1 MGPSVLCPS
10 LVFLFWALVM
20 VFLGIPSV
28 QSLRFDLPS
37 GHTKCIAED
46 IKINAMTV
54 GQYNVVKNEEGAS
67 LPDHQK
73 LTVRVT
79 SPYGN
84 SVHFSDLVE
93 SGNFA
98 FTSTEAGDYMACF
111 WVADHKPPTT
121 VTVEFVWKTG
131 VAAKDWPSVAKKGQI
146 DVMEMELK
154 KLEET
159 VQSIHEEMFYLR
171 TREEEMQ
178 ELNRNTN
185 SKMAS
190 LSFLSLI
197 ICLAVAGLQLWHL
210 KTFFE
215 RKKLL

>member
-1 MGPSVLCPS
+1 MGPSFFCPS
-10 LVFLFWALVM
+10 LVFLLWALVM

-131 VAAKDWPSVAKKGQI
+131 VAAKDWPNVAKKGQI
-146 DVMEMELK
+146 DVRDLSPNSVCLFCLQILHQM
-154 KLEET
+154 
-159 VQSIHEEMFYLR
+159 IAAAAA
-171 TREEEMQ
+171 EEE
-178 ELNRNTN
+178 EEEE
-185 SKMAS
+185 
-190 LSFLSLI
+190 FLP
-197 ICLAVAGLQLWHL
+197 Q
-210 KTFFE
+210 KN
-215 RKKLL
+215 